1 MVDDGWS
8 NLDVSLLEEGVVAVG
23 GGPGDLDRLL
33 GTVAPEP
40 LIQHDAGV
48 VVGGSCGG
56 WWQLWWLVAVVVVG
70 GSCGGLKVVMS
81 ASVAMTL

>member
-1 MVDDGWS
+1 MVDDGWLMGGWS

-40 LIQHDAGV
+40 FIQHDAGV

-56 WWQLWWLVAVVVVG
+56 
-70 GSCGGLKVVMS
+70 LKVVMRS
-81 ASVAMTL
+81 SVAMTL